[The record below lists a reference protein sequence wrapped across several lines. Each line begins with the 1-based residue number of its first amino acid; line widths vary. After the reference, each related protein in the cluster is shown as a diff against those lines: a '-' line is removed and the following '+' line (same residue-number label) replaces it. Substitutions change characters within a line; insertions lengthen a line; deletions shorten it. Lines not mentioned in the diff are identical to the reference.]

1 MKQLRTIRKE
11 RGIPVS
17 SMAHLLGL
25 SESTYRAY
33 ELNPPM
39 FRLNHVIIISE
50 ALQIQIEDIDWY
62 HPYVKERQKGKSL

>member
-17 SMAHLLGL
+17 SMAELLGI

-33 ELNPPM
+33 ELNPPL
-39 FRLNHVIIISE
+39 FRVNQMMILAD
-50 ALQIQIEDIDWY
+50 ALQMELEDIDWY
-62 HPYVKERQKGKSL
+62 RPYSKEVKVRRS

>member
-17 SMAHLLGL
+17 SMAELLGI

-33 ELNPPM
+33 ELNPPL
-39 FRLNHVIIISE
+39 FRVNQMMILAD
-50 ALQIQIEDIDWY
+50 ALQMELEDIDWY
-62 HPYVKERQKGKSL
+62 RPFRKEDKVRRS

>member
-17 SMAHLLGL
+17 SMAELLEI

-33 ELNPPM
+33 ELNPPL
-39 FRLNHVIIISE
+39 FRMNQMMILAD
-50 ALQIQIEDIDWY
+50 ALQMELEDIDWY
-62 HPYVKERQKGKSL
+62 RPYRKEAKVRRS

>member
-17 SMAHLLGL
+17 SMAELLGI

-33 ELNPPM
+33 ELNPPL
-39 FRLNHVIIISE
+39 FRVNQMMILAD
-50 ALQIQIEDIDWY
+50 ALQMELEDIDWY
-62 HPYVKERQKGKSL
+62 RPYSKEANVRRP